1 MKRILIASLAA
12 LGVMAAPALAVTT
25 ANPPAKVTK
34 QNKKA
39 QLHAAKMAPKPAAKP
54 AKKTS

>member
-1 MKRILIASLAA
+1 MKRIVIASLAA

-25 ANPPAKVTK
+25 TNPPAKVAK

-39 QLHAAKMAPKPAAKP
+39 LHAAKTAPKPAAKP
-54 AKKTS
+54 AKKTN

>member
-1 MKRILIASLAA
+1 MNRIVIASLAA
-12 LGVMAAPALAVTT
+12 LGVMATPALAVTT

-39 QLHAAKMAPKPAAKP
+39 QLHAAKMAPKPAAKQ
-54 AKKTS
+54 